1 MTLSGSEM
9 PDALTIVREEIAKGH
24 VVRARHILRILL
36 EETPTAPLW
45 YLASTICETPE
56 QEMGC
61 LKQALKLDRSHLHA
75 RERYI
80 ELKKQRRAEMMPP
93 LMVLVEDLPEP
104 GEIKP
109 APDPFTAKRIR
120 RKQSQRRWAI
130 VSLVATVTMS
140 LSSTYFVLTMLGS
153 PIPAQVRSLLSG
165 QSGNNGAGKPIFG
178 NQTGSGQLN
187 TPNASMPPVSATNEN
202 YSAEAAS
209 GGFVVRPN
217 KSEQLQAEKPVNDV
231 LDPGF
236 AHEYLLKASQGQEIA
251 IAVQFFSPTAHKVA
265 ANMAVLDPD
274 GYNATARCERGSI
287 LTDGSSVTYICKIN
301 KSGDWKLQLF
311 GHSGESTGVYIVTY
325 QRI

>member
-1 MTLSGSEM
+1 M

-24 VVRARHILRILL
+24 VIRARKILRMLL

-61 LKQALKLDRSHLHA
+61 LKNALKIDPNHIHA

-80 ELKKQRRAEMMPP
+80 ELKKVRREEMMPP

-104 GEIKP
+104 GAIKA

-120 RKQSQRRWAI
+120 RKQSQRRWAV
-130 VSLVATVTMS
+130 VSLVATITMS
-140 LSSTYFVLTMLGS
+140 LSSTYFVLTMVGS
-153 PIPAQVRSLLSG
+153 PIPAQIRAFVSG
-165 QSGNNGAGKPIFG
+165 QTGNDRAGKPIFG

-187 TPNASMPPVSATNEN
+187 TPNAPVPPVSATNEN
-202 YSAEAAS
+202 YSAEAAA

-236 AHEYLLKASQGQEIA
+236 AHEYLLKASKGEEIA

-265 ANMAVLDPD
+265 SNMAVLDPD
-274 GYNATARCERGSI
+274 GYNASAQCERGSI
-287 LTDGSSVTYICKIN
+287 LSDGSSVTYVCKIN
-301 KSGDWKLQLF
+301 KSGNWKLQLF

-325 QRI
+325 QRM